1 MSRKRRER
9 LITLALLAPSA
20 VAIGVFVYG
29 FVGWTVRVSLS
40 RWRGIVPDYTFVGLA
55 NYADLFRMDRFQ
67 TNMWNTAVFT
77 VAFIG
82 LCLLLGLGLAVL
94 LDQKLRGESV
104 FRMIYLLPMAVSFVV
119 TGVIWRWLLNPV
131 LEGPRLT
138 GLNLLLQQIGLGA
151 LANPW
156 HMHPQWGML
165 AIALAATWQM
175 AGYVMALY
183 LAGIR
188 GIPEEMREAARVDGA
203 SEWQIYRRVVLPLLR
218 PVTLGAVVILGH
230 ISLKIFDL
238 VMAISPE
245 GGLGFSVEVPAM
257 HMWFTTFRGLRF
269 GRGAAI
275 AVILFVLVSLLVIP
289 YLRYSLR
296 REAER

>member
-1 MSRKRRER
+1 MSRRSQEK
-9 LITLALLAPSA
+9 LTLLCLLLPSA
-20 VAIGVFVYG
+20 LAVGVFVYG

-40 RWRGIVPDYTFVGLA
+40 QWRGIVPDYTFVGLG
-55 NYADLFRMDRFQ
+55 NYTALFQMDRFH
-67 TNMWNTAVFT
+67 TNMWNTAMFT
-77 VAFIG
+77 VVFIG
-82 LCLLLGLGLAVL
+82 LCLALGLGLAVL
-94 LDQKLRGESV
+94 LDKKLRGEAT
-104 FRMIYLLPMAVSFVV
+104 FRTIYLLPMAVSFVV
-119 TGVIWRWLLNPV
+119 TGVVWRWLLNPV
-131 LEGPRLT
+131 TEGARLT
-138 GLNLLLQQIGLGA
+138 GLNLLLHRIGLGD

-156 HMHPQWGML
+156 HMHPQWGMI

-188 GIPEEMREAARVDGA
+188 GIPEELREAARVDGA
-203 SEWQIYRRVVLPLLR
+203 TERQIYRQVVLPLLR

-230 ISLKIFDL
+230 VSLKIFDL

-245 GGLGFSVEVPAM
+245 GGMGFSVEVPAM

-289 YLRYSLR
+289 YLRFSLR

>member
-1 MSRKRRER
+1 M
-9 LITLALLAPSA
+9 LTVLALLLPSA

-29 FVGWTVRVSLS
+29 FVGWTVRVSVS
-40 RWRGIVPDYTFVGLA
+40 QWRGVVPDYTFIGAA
-55 NYADLFRMDRFQ
+55 NYTALFQMDRFQ

-77 VAFIG
+77 VAFIV
-82 LCLLLGLGLAVL
+82 LCLALGLGLAVL
-94 LDQKLRGESV
+94 LDQKLRGESL
-104 FRMIYLLPMAVSFVV
+104 FRTIYLLPMAVSFVV
-119 TGVIWRWLLNPV
+119 TGVVWRWLLNPV
-131 LEGPRLT
+131 TEGERLT
-138 GLNLLLQQIGLGA
+138 GLNLVLHRIGLGS

-156 HMHPQWGML
+156 HMHPRWGML
-165 AIALAATWQM
+165 AIALAATWQL
-175 AGYVMALY
+175 AGYIMALY

-188 GIPEEMREAARVDGA
+188 GVPEELREAARVDGA
-203 SEWQIYRRVVLPLLR
+203 TEWQVYRRVVLPLLR

-230 ISLKIFDL
+230 ISLKVFDL

-245 GGLGFSVEVPAM
+245 GGMGYSVEVPAM

>member
-1 MSRKRRER
+1 MSQKRKER
-9 LITLALLAPSA
+9 LITLALLVPSV

-40 RWRGIVPDYTFVGLA
+40 QWRGVVPDYTFVGLS
-55 NYADLFRMDRFQ
+55 NYTDLFQMDRFQ
-67 TNMWNTAVFT
+67 TNLWNTALFT

-82 LCLLLGLGLAVL
+82 LCLVLGLGLAVL
-94 LDQKLRGESV
+94 LDQKLRGETV
-104 FRMIYLLPMAVSFVV
+104 FRTIYLLPMAVSFVV
-119 TGVIWRWLLNPV
+119 TGVVWRWLLNPV
-131 LEGPRLT
+131 TEGARLT
-138 GLNLLLQQIGLGA
+138 GLNLLLHRVGLGA
-151 LANPW
+151 LASPW
-156 HMHPQWGML
+156 HMHPRWGML
-165 AIALAATWQM
+165 AIALAATWQL

-245 GGLGFSVEVPAM
+245 GGLGYSAEVPAM

>member
-1 MSRKRRER
+1 MSRKRKET
-9 LITLALLAPSA
+9 LAVLALLLPSA
-20 VAIGVFVYG
+20 LAISVFVYG
-29 FVGWTVRVSLS
+29 FVGWTARVSFS
-40 RWRGIVPDYTFVGLA
+40 QWRGVRPDYTFVGLA
-55 NYADLFRMDRFQ
+55 HYATLFQQDRFQ

-77 VAFIG
+77 VVFIA
-82 LCLLLGLGLAVL
+82 LSLTLGLGLAVL
-94 LDQKLRGESV
+94 LDPKPRGESV
-104 FRMIYLLPMAVSFVV
+104 FRTIYLLPMAVSFVV
-119 TGVIWRWLLNPV
+119 TGVVWRWLLNPV
-131 LEGPRLT
+131 TEGARLT
-138 GLNLLLQQIGLGA
+138 GLNLLLHRVGLGF

-156 HMHPQWGML
+156 HMHPRWGML
-165 AIALAATWQM
+165 AIALAATWQL

-188 GIPEEMREAARVDGA
+188 GIPEELREAARVDGA

-218 PVTLGAVVILGH
+218 PVTVGAVVILGH

-245 GGLGFSVEVPAM
+245 GGMGYSVEVPAM
-257 HMWFTTFRGLRF
+257 HMWFVTFRGLRF